1 MNRCKICGGPAE
13 KGKRRLLESQ
23 LSTQCR
29 NTITCIASQ
38 CQPDLSADEL
48 RSFYSSGYACMT
60 CSNSTDKYLRAKEH
74 FQRLEQELTDIVTKA
89 PLTPEDAAGIR
100 TSTASRGTKRK
111 TPDMPQSVKV
121 K

>member
-1 MNRCKICGGPAE
+1 MEDPQ
-13 KGKRRLLESQ
+13 KRVNGRLLESQ

-29 NTITCIASQ
+29 NTITYIASQ
-38 CQPDLSADEL
+38 CQPDLSAEEL

-89 PLTPEDAAGIR
+89 TLTPEDAAGIR

-111 TPDMPQSVKV
+111 TPDVPQSVKV